1 MTGDVPATECYFIG
15 SEKHSGPCG
24 GRYNAGP
31 RQMKPNDKKQANNA
45 HESPFDSNN
54 HQASIDP
61 TLVNSRL
68 RLRHRILHAALQ
80 LDFQAVQV

>member
-1 MTGDVPATECYFIG
+1 
-15 SEKHSGPCG
+15 
-24 GRYNAGP
+24 
-31 RQMKPNDKKQANNA
+31 MKPNDKKQANNA